1 MIGPKGIKIEE
12 EKVKAV
18 LDWLVSKS
26 VKNIQKYLGLTSYY
40 RRFVE
45 NPTKIERL
53 LHMLTRKE
61 QKWEWGIRQEKSF
74 KV

>member
-1 MIGPKGIKIEE
+1 VIGPKRIKIEE

-26 VKNIQKYLGLTSYY
+26 VKNIQKYLGLTNYY

-45 NPTKIERL
+45 DSAKIERL
-53 LHMLTRKE
+53 LYKLTRKE